1 MFGEEWAGTRPEIIR
16 LGLSDL
22 NRCYSLDQACFS
34 QPLAFPKNFFLYLL
48 VAPDCI
54 SFGIKKGRRL
64 QGFITLQVKNREQAQ
79 LITLDIALDQRR
91 RGIGKK
97 LLEFAHS
104 YLRERGLKEVFLET
118 AVNNK
123 PALSLYKKS
132 GYQPLRTLK
141 KYYPDGADAVRMGK
155 KLSAE

>member
-1 MFGEEWAGTRPEIIR
+1 M
-16 LGLSDL
+16 
-22 NRCYSLDQACFS
+22 
-34 QPLAFPKNFFLYLL
+34 
-48 VAPDCI
+48 
-54 SFGIKKGRRL
+54 
-64 QGFITLQVKNREQAQ
+64 
-79 LITLDIALDQRR
+79 ITLDIALDQRR